1 MSKENRYDVVVIGGG
16 PNGLGIAAYLAKCG
30 VKVAVVEART
40 EIGGGCE
47 TIEPIPGFRIEPHA
61 AYNYAGASPA
71 WEQLELHKFGLRM
84 VPCNVWGTAITSD
97 CKRVTSGGRWNMDV
111 VRESMAMWGPDS
123 VAQTEAINAI
133 LEAPECR
140 EWLRSIYWTPPLPE
154 GYSREPKDLPWVK
167 AIKKLPLLGQIY
179 DDSWL
184 EMSTWDIAN
193 ILCKED
199 AQKVGICD
207 AAWDSG
213 PEYITKGLG
222 MVGAA
227 ITFLIMYA
235 SGVFLGGMH
244 SYAHATMRCALAHG
258 AKFYTNSKVE
268 EIIIENGEA
277 KGVRLADSAPSPNKV
292 IWADKAVISDVH
304 VKETFLKLVPKKH
317 MDAGFYQKVLDI
329 NLNGGSLFKLDLIVK
344 ELPRFKGK
352 AGEFM
357 DKHPSLGCIFPIESM
372 EEMDRHRN
380 VVDVERRFPVWGKDG
395 FVMRSVRSSI
405 YDPTRCP
412 PGYHV
417 IYNFFPVP
425 VPEYFVD
432 GIENYNKHKEE
443 MVDMAL
449 SMYRQYCTNMGD
461 DNIVAKFAMSP
472 LDSSIRNMGFVGG
485 NWEGIRVCD
494 DQWYDRRPLPECGR
508 YRTPIHKLY
517 LGSQT
522 SYPGGLALMAVPYN
536 LMHLLIE
543 DLNLK
548 PGNWW
553 YPSPYYVSDKQV
565 KSGEV

>member
-1 MSKENRYDVVVIGGG
+1 MSKENRYDVVVVGGG

-30 VKVAVVEART
+30 VKVCVVEART

-84 VPCNVWGTAITSD
+84 VPTDVWGTAISSD
-97 CKRVTSGGRWNMDV
+97 FKRWTSGGRWNKQV
-111 VRESMAMWGPDS
+111 VREAMLTWS
-123 VAQTEAINAI
+123 EEAAAQTEAIYSI
-133 LEAPECR
+133 LESPECR

-167 AIKKLPLLGQIY
+167 AIKKVPLLKEIY

-184 EMSTWDIAN
+184 RMSTWDITN
-193 ILCKED
+193 ILCQED

-213 PEYITKGLG
+213 PEHITKGLG

-244 SYAHATMRCALAHG
+244 SYAHSTMRCALAHG

-277 KGVRLADSAPSPNKV
+277 KGVRLADSAPTMNKV
-292 IWADKAVISDVH
+292 IWADKAVISDIH

-317 MDAGFYQKVLDI
+317 LDAGFYQKVLDI
-329 NLNGGSLFKLDLIVK
+329 NLNGGSLFKLDLVVK

-357 DKHPSLGCIFPIESM
+357 DKHPSLGVIFPVESM
-372 EEMDRHRN
+372 EEMDKHRN
-380 VVDVERRFPVWGKDG
+380 VVDVERRFPVAGKDG
-395 FVMRSVRSSI
+395 FVLRSVRSSI

-443 MVDMAL
+443 MVDLAL
-449 SMYRQYCTNMGD
+449 GMYRKYCTNMGD

-472 LDSSIRNMGFVGG
+472 LDSSFRNMGFVGG

-508 YRTPIHKLY
+508 YRTPIDKLY
-517 LGSQT
+517 LVSQT
-522 SYPGGLALMAVPYN
+522 SYPGGLALMAQPYN

-548 PGNWW
+548 PGGWW
-553 YPSPYYVSDKQV
+553 YPSPYYVSEKQV

>member
-1 MSKENRYDVVVIGGG
+1 MSKENRYDVVVVGGG

-30 VKVAVVEART
+30 VKVCVVEART

-84 VPCNVWGTAITSD
+84 VPCDVWGTAISSD
-97 CKRVTSGGRWNMDV
+97 CKRVTSGGRWNKQV
-111 VRESMAMWGPDS
+111 VRESMLMWGED
-123 VAQTEAINAI
+123 VAAQTEATYSI
-133 LEAPECR
+133 LESPECR

-154 GYSREPKDLPWVK
+154 GYSREPQDLPWVK
-167 AIKKLPLLGQIY
+167 AIKKVPLLGQVY

-184 EMSTWDIAN
+184 QMSTLDIAN

-199 AQKVGICD
+199 AQRVGICD

-227 ITFLIMYA
+227 ITFLLMYA

-277 KGVRLADSAPSPNKV
+277 KGVRLADSAPPANKI

-317 MDAGFYQKVLDI
+317 LDAGFYQKVLDI

-357 DKHPSLGCIFPIESM
+357 DKYPSLGCIFPVESM
-372 EEMDRHRN
+372 AELDSHRN
-380 VVDVERRFPVWGKDG
+380 VVDVERRFPVLGKDG
-395 FVMRSVRSSI
+395 FVMRSCRSSI

-443 MVDMAL
+443 MVEMAL
-449 SMYRQYCTNMGD
+449 AMYRQYCTNMGD

-494 DQWYDRRPLPECGR
+494 DQWYDRRPVPECGR
-508 YRTPIHKLY
+508 YRTPIDKLY
-517 LGSQT
+517 LVAQT
-522 SYPGGLALMAVPYN
+522 SYPGALALMAVPYN